1 MEDEKV
7 APLSLSDQLPSAQGL
22 LQANTAPAPF
32 QVNIQ
37 TCFFS
42 WAMYTPLMALYFMH
56 NGCFFFKNVYSS
68 QHPYKLLEL
77 TLL

>member
-37 TCFFS
+37 TCFPSFLDHV
-42 WAMYTPLMALYFMH
+42 YPP
-56 NGCFFFKNVYSS
+56 NGPVFYA
-68 QHPYKLLEL
+68 
-77 TLL
+77 